1 MVEEYTLFVLSTLPI
16 LVIAI
21 LLVGLSWSAKIVMP
35 LALISVIIPSSLVW
49 KVPLNILMAQV
60 IDGIFTAGGILYIV
74 FGALILLNSLKE
86 TGALT
91 VIKRMFTNIST
102 DRRVQVII
110 ILWLFGAFLEGSAGF
125 GSTGAIIG
133 PLLLGLGFP
142 AMAAAILCMIFQ
154 STSVSFGAVGTPV
167 LVGLSVGLGGGEL
180 EGVGY
185 AGLSWDEYIHQ
196 LGYYV
201 AAINGF
207 VAVLMPLIM
216 VCMLTRFFG
225 TERSFLPGLR
235 AWKFAIFAGVCFSV
249 PYYLTAR
256 YVGPEFPDII
266 GSLVGLVPVVIAAK
280 KGWLLPND
288 GGWDFP
294 EKDQWA
300 NSWKGVITIEEK
312 ALTSNS
318 NMSALKAVL
327 PYLLMVTILFVSRM
341 DGLPVKEWLLSFT
354 FETDGLFG
362 THISPSLELGYLP
375 GTLFIISALFAVV
388 IHRGTVSTFTNAISS
403 SAPVVSSAFMAL
415 MFAVPMVKIFIG
427 SGLGNSE
434 LLEMPRILAQFFAD
448 RFSDVWIIMSAG
460 IGAMGAFI
468 AGSNTLCN
476 MMFSLFQ
483 HNVAKMSGLD
493 TTWIV
498 AVQSVGAAAGNMICV
513 QNVVMVTTAVGLSG
527 CEGYIIRKTIFPAF
541 YYILGAAAVAY
552 IALYGFGFN
561 FGTYYVL
568 TVVLVVITGI
578 YKSRQKKHLG
588 KV

>member
-1 MVEEYTLFVLSTLPI
+1 MYQEYTLFLLSTLPI
-16 LVIAI
+16 LVITI
-21 LLVGLSWSAKIVMP
+21 LLVGLRWPAKIVMP
-35 LALISVIIPSSLVW
+35 LALLSVIIPSSLVW
-49 KVPLNILMAQV
+49 KVPLNILLAQI

-74 FGALILLNSLKE
+74 FGALILLNTLKE

-142 AMAAAILCMIFQ
+142 AMAAAVLCMIFQ
-154 STSVSFGAVGTPV
+154 STAVSFGAVGTPV
-167 LVGLSVGLGGGEL
+167 LVGLSVGLGSGEL
-180 EGVGY
+180 EGVGTI
-185 AGLSWDEYIHQ
+185 GLSWDAYIHQ

-201 AAINGF
+201 AAINGA
-207 VAVLMPLIM
+207 VAVLMPLIL

-225 TERSFLPGLR
+225 AERSFLPGLR
-235 AWKFAIFAGVCFSV
+235 VWKFAIFAGVCFSV

-256 YVGPEFPDII
+256 YLGPEFPDII

-288 GGWDFP
+288 AGWDFP
-294 EKDQWA
+294 EKSQWA
-300 NSWKGVITIEEK
+300 DSWKGVITIEEK
-312 ALTSNS
+312 AFTS
-318 NMSALKAVL
+318 NMSTFKAVL
-327 PYLLMVTILFVSRM
+327 PYLLMVTILFASRM
-341 DGLPVKEWLLSFT
+341 DELPVKAWLLSFT
-354 FETDGLFG
+354 VETGELFG
-362 THISPSLELGYLP
+362 SQISPSLELGYLP
-375 GTLFIISALFAVV
+375 GTIFIISALFAVM
-388 IHRGTVSTFTNAISS
+388 IHRGTVGTFSNAISS
-403 SAPVVSSAFMAL
+403 SAPVVTSAFTAL

-427 SGLGNSE
+427 SGMGDSE
-434 LLEMPRILAQFFAD
+434 LLDMPRILAQFFAD

-483 HNVAKMSGLD
+483 YNVAEMSGLD

-513 QNVVMVTTAVGLSG
+513 QNVVMITAAVGLSG
-527 CEGYIIRKTIFPAF
+527 CEGDIIRKTILPAI
-541 YYILGAAAVAY
+541 YYVLGAAAVAY
-552 IALYGFGFN
+552 IALYGIGFH
-561 FGTYYVL
+561 FGTYYLL
-568 TVVLVVITGI
+568 TVVLNVITGI
-578 YKSRQKKHLG
+578 YKSRHHRDECG
-588 KV
+588 